1 MDLHK
6 ENQFSVL
13 THDDVDQTNYTN
25 TLNANT
31 KNSSISHINT
41 KYPNAQ
47 SVLSSP
53 TTNDK
58 KEALNASQLPFT
70 LKDTTKL
77 TKGKNISLPKANS
90 SGTSIPNTF
99 VVNTAYTLIQQIPLS
114 NSSTSSYAPQEELL
128 RERTFFN

>member
-13 THDDVDQTNYTN
+13 THDDVDQTDYTN

-41 KYPNAQ
+41 KHPNAQ

-58 KEALNASQLPFT
+58 KR
-70 LKDTTKL
+70 
-77 TKGKNISLPKANS
+77 
-90 SGTSIPNTF
+90 SIK
-99 VVNTAYTLIQQIPLS
+99 
-114 NSSTSSYAPQEELL
+114 
-128 RERTFFN
+128 